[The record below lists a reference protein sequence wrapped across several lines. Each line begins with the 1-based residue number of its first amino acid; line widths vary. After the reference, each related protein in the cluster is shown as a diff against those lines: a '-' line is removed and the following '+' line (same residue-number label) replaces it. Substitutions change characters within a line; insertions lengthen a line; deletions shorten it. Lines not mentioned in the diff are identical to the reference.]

1 VVLLVGHPMNSL
13 DVLLD
18 IGKNSR
24 DFSCEGWYD
33 NVAIREFYQ
42 AIHAKVEDVNIA
54 KTLTFGSKRSRCSS
68 RLVP

>member
-1 VVLLVGHPMNSL
+1 MCAFHECRRWVEVVLLVGHPMNSL

-42 AIHAKVEDVNIA
+42 AIHLICMPCYDFRESID
-54 KTLTFGSKRSRCSS
+54 L
-68 RLVP
+68 